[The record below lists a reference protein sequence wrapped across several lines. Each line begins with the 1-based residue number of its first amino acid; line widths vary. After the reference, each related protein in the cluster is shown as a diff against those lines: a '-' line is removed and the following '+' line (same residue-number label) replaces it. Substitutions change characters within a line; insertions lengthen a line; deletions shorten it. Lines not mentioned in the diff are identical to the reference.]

1 MATPDFY
8 EVLQVH
14 PMAEA
19 EVIQAAYRRLAM
31 KYHPDVSPGAQSQQR
46 MSQLNQAYEVLKDP
60 QKRRAYDRQR
70 GGAMVAA
77 PPSRTEAYQAPHVE
91 VLPRQV
97 DFGAVA
103 LGQSRALKI
112 RVVNLGPERLSGT
125 VRCLAPWLRATPSEF
140 SGNDVEVSVRFQP
153 LTPGSF
159 RSGNAVE
166 VATGAGSLTIGAS
179 GTCVLAGQ
187 GATPESV
194 ASNRTWVD
202 PVTTWSTTPPAV
214 RRSARTSVPF
224 AATVAIGAVVTGALW
239 FAIYPPL
246 AVIPAGLAAYL
257 FWRRH
262 RARARSRQQVVR
274 QARRGPTGL
283 GRCGACGTKLDLMLS
298 AKCGHCG
305 GTICGGCGVCPC
317 GRAQH

>member
-1 MATPDFY
+1 MAIPDYY

-14 PMAEA
+14 PMAES
-19 EVIQAAYRRLAM
+19 EVVQAAYRRLAM
-31 KYHPDVSPGAQSQQR
+31 KYHPDVSPGAQAQQR
-46 MSQLNQAYEVLKDP
+46 MSQLNQAYEILKDS

-70 GGAMVAA
+70 SGATVAA
-77 PPSRTEAYQAPHVE
+77 PASRTEVYDAPQVE

-103 LGQSRALKI
+103 LGQSRGLKI
-112 RVVNLGPERLSGT
+112 RVVNLGPGRLSGT
-125 VRCLAPWLRATPSEF
+125 IRCLAPWLRATPIEF
-140 SGNDVEVSVRFQP
+140 SGNDVEVNVRFQP
-153 LTPGSF
+153 PTPGTF

-166 VATGAGSLTIGAS
+166 VASGAGSVTIGAS
-179 GTCVLAGQ
+179 GTRVLTGQ
-187 GATPESV
+187 GAAPEGV

-202 PVTTWSTTPPAV
+202 PVTTWSTTRPVV
-214 RRSARTSVPF
+214 RRVDRTSVPF
-224 AATVAIGAVVTGALW
+224 AATVAIGAMVTGALW

-257 FWRRH
+257 LWRRH
-262 RARARSRQQVVR
+262 HARARGRQPVVR

-283 GRCGACGTKLDLMLS
+283 GRCEACGTKLDISLS
-298 AKCGHCG
+298 AKCAHCG